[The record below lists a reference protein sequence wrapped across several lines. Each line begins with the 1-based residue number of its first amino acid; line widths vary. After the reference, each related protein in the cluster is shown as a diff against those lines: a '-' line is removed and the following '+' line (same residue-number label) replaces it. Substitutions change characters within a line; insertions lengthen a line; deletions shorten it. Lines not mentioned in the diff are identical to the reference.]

1 MLLLVIN
8 QGRNQVQLTATTPG
22 VEGEEDLPKNSNKPD
37 STVLV
42 VIPAF
47 LRSPNKSTP
56 SAGFHSKIVYYA
68 CAHIFL
74 KFKMSTS
81 SPSSPELGSESRGSS
96 VSTGLREEYEDLLR
110 YAVVTPAFSGKLP
123 PNPVHQPPRPQSPP
137 AGATRGPVQAE
148 SK

>member
-1 MLLLVIN
+1 MNVLLLVIN
-8 QGRNQVQLTATTPG
+8 QGRNQVQLTATPG

-37 STVLV
+37 STV

-81 SPSSPELGSESRGSS
+81 SEPSSPELGSESRGSS

>member
-8 QGRNQVQLTATTPG
+8 QGRNQVQLTATPG

-37 STVLV
+37 STV
-42 VIPAF
+42 VIVAF

-68 CAHIFL
+68 CAQIFL

-81 SPSSPELGSESRGSS
+81 SEPSSPELGSESRGSS